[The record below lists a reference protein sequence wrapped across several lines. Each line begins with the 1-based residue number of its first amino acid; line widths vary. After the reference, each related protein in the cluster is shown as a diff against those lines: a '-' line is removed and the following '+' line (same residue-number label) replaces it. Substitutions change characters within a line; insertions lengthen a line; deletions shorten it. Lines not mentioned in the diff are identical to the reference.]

1 METDMKTDTIK
12 LGLTG
17 AVAMG
22 KSTVAA
28 HLSALSL
35 PVHDADAAVHALLA
49 KDADIIAAVL
59 AQFPAAAAT
68 KNKGA
73 IDRKLLGAEI
83 FGDTKKRRALEAI
96 IHPRLRQQRTDWT
109 EKMARANHPVIV
121 YDIPLLFE
129 TNADNECDYVAVVA
143 TSPYLQK
150 KRALARAHMDEARFN
165 QIIAAQMPNAEKCQ
179 RADYII
185 PTSFG
190 ISAMQWY
197 IAQMLNDITL
207 RGTNPKGNPQKGTT
221 HA

>member
-1 METDMKTDTIK
+1 MKTDMIK

-35 PVHDADAAVHALLA
+35 PVHDADAAVHAMLA

-73 IDRKLLGAEI
+73 IDRQRLGAEI
-83 FGDTKKRRALEAI
+83 FADTKKRRALEAI

-109 EKMARANHPVIV
+109 AKMARANHPIIV

-129 TNADNECDYVAVVA
+129 TNAHKECDYVAVVA

-165 QIIAAQMPNAEKCQ
+165 QILAAQMPNSEKCQ

-190 ISAMQWY
+190 ISAMKWY

-207 RGTNPKGNPQKGTT
+207 RGTS

>member
-1 METDMKTDTIK
+1 MKTDLIK

-28 HLSALSL
+28 HLRALSL
-35 PVHDADAAVHALLA
+35 PVYDADAAVHAMLA

-59 AQFPAAAAT
+59 AQFPAAAPAD
-68 KNKGA
+68 NKGA
-73 IDRKLLGAEI
+73 IDRQLLGAEI

-96 IHPRLRQQRTDWT
+96 IHPRLRQQRTNWT
-109 EKMARANHPVIV
+109 AKMARANHPMIV
-121 YDIPLLFE
+121 YDIPLLYE
-129 TNADNECDYVAVVA
+129 TNADNECDYVAVVS

-150 KRALARAHMDEARFN
+150 KRALARPNMDEARFN
-165 QIIAAQMPNAEKCQ
+165 QILAAQMPNAEKCQ

-197 IAQMLNDITL
+197 IAQMLNDIIL
-207 RGTNPKGNPQKGTT
+207 RGKP

>member
-1 METDMKTDTIK
+1 MKTDMIK

-28 HLSALSL
+28 HLRTLAL
-35 PVHDADAAVHALLA
+35 PVYDADAAVHAMLA
-49 KDADIIAAVL
+49 KDADIIASVL

-96 IHPRLRQQRTDWT
+96 IHPRLRQQRADWT
-109 EKMARANHPVIV
+109 AKMARANHPVIVPIIV

-129 TNADNECDYVAVVA
+129 TNAHKECDYVAVVA

-165 QIIAAQMPNAEKCQ
+165 QILAAQMPNAEKCQ

-190 ISAMQWY
+190 ITAMKWY

-207 RGTNPKGNPQKGTT
+207 KGTNPKGKPPKGTT

>member
-28 HLSALSL
+28 HLRTLAL
-35 PVHDADAAVHALLA
+35 PVYDADAAVHAMLA
-49 KDADIIAAVL
+49 QDADIIAAVL
-59 AQFPAAAAT
+59 AQFPAAAAAT

-73 IDRKLLGAEI
+73 IDRQLLGAEI

-96 IHPRLRQQRTDWT
+96 IHPRLRQQREHWT
-109 EKMARANHPVIV
+109 EKMARANHPVIVPIIV

-129 TNADNECDYVAVVA
+129 TNADNECDYVAVVS

-150 KRALARAHMDEARFN
+150 KRALARPNMDEARFN

-190 ISAMQWY
+190 ITAMKWY

-207 RGTNPKGNPQKGTT
+207 RGTNPKGNP

>member
-1 METDMKTDTIK
+1 MKTDMIK

-28 HLSALSL
+28 HLRTLAL
-35 PVHDADAAVHALLA
+35 PVHDADAAVHELLA

-73 IDRKLLGAEI
+73 IDRQRLGAEI

-109 EKMARANHPVIV
+109 AKMARVNHPVIV

-129 TNADNECDYVAVVA
+129 TNAHKECDYVAVVA

-150 KRALARAHMDEARFN
+150 KRALARPNMDEERFN
-165 QIIAAQMPNAEKCQ
+165 NIIAAQMPNAEKCQ

-207 RGTNPKGNPQKGTT
+207 RGTS

>member
-1 METDMKTDTIK
+1 MKTDMIK

-28 HLSALSL
+28 HLRTLAL
-35 PVHDADAAVHALLA
+35 PVYDADAAVHAMLA
-49 KDADIIAAVL
+49 QDADIIAAVL

-73 IDRKLLGAEI
+73 IDRQLLGAEI

-96 IHPRLRQQRTDWT
+96 IHPRLRQQRDDWT
-109 EKMARANHPVIV
+109 AKMARANHAIIV

-129 TNADNECDYVAVVA
+129 TNAHKECDYVAVVA

-150 KRALARAHMDEARFN
+150 KRALARANMDEERFN

-190 ISAMQWY
+190 ITAMQWY

-207 RGTNPKGNPQKGTT
+207 RGTTPKGTT

>member
-1 METDMKTDTIK
+1 MKTDMIK

-17 AVAMG
+17 ALAMG

-28 HLSALSL
+28 HLRTLSL
-35 PVHDADAAVHALLA
+35 PVYDADAAVHELLA
-49 KDADIIAAVL
+49 KDAEIIAAVL
-59 AQFPAAAAT
+59 AQFPAAN
-68 KNKGA
+68 NKGG

-83 FGDTKKRRALEAI
+83 FADTKKRRALEAI
-96 IHPRLRQQRTDWT
+96 IHPRLRQQREHWT
-109 EKMARANHPVIV
+109 AKMARVKHPIIV

-129 TNADNECDYVAVVA
+129 TNADDECDYVAVVA

-150 KRALARAHMDEARFN
+150 KRALARPNMDEARFN
-165 QIIAAQMPNAEKCQ
+165 HIIAAQMPNTEKCQ

-190 ISAMQWY
+190 ISAMKWY

-207 RGTNPKGNPQKGTT
+207 RGKSPKGTS

>member
-1 METDMKTDTIK
+1 MIK

-28 HLSALSL
+28 HLRTLAL
-35 PVHDADAAVHALLA
+35 PVYDADAAVHAMLA
-49 KDADIIAAVL
+49 KDADVIAAVL
-59 AQFPAAAAT
+59 AQFPAAATT

-73 IDRKLLGAEI
+73 IDRQRLGAEI

-96 IHPRLRQQRTDWT
+96 IHPRLRQQRADWT
-109 EKMARANHPVIV
+109 AKMARANHPIIV

-129 TNADNECDYVAVVA
+129 TNAHKECDYVAVVS

-150 KRALARAHMDEARFN
+150 KRALARAHMDEERFN
-165 QIIAAQMPNAEKCQ
+165 QILAAQMPNAEKCQ

-207 RGTNPKGNPQKGTT
+207 RGKP

>member
-1 METDMKTDTIK
+1 MKTDMIK

-28 HLSALSL
+28 HLRTLSL
-35 PVHDADAAVHALLA
+35 PVYDADAAVHAMLA
-49 KDADIIAAVL
+49 KDAEIIAAVL
-59 AQFPAAAAT
+59 AQFPAATT

-73 IDRKLLGAEI
+73 IDRQRLGAEI

-96 IHPRLRQQRTDWT
+96 IHPHLRQQRADWT
-109 EKMARANHPVIV
+109 AKMADANHPIIV
-121 YDIPLLFE
+121 YDIPLLYE
-129 TNADNECDYVAVVA
+129 TNADNECDYVAVVS

-150 KRALARAHMDEARFN
+150 KRALARANMDEERFN

-207 RGTNPKGNPQKGTT
+207 RGNPPKGKS

>member
-1 METDMKTDTIK
+1 MKTDMIK

-28 HLSALSL
+28 HLRTLAL
-35 PVHDADAAVHALLA
+35 PVYDADAAVHAMLA

-59 AQFPAAAAT
+59 AQFPAAAD
-68 KNKGA
+68 KNGA

-96 IHPRLRQQRTDWT
+96 IHPRLRQQRADWT
-109 EKMARANHPVIV
+109 AKMARANHPVIV
-121 YDIPLLFE
+121 YDIPLLYE
-129 TNADNECDYVAVVA
+129 TNADNECDYVAVVE

-150 KRALARAHMDEARFN
+150 KRALARPNMDEARFN
-165 QIIAAQMPNAEKCQ
+165 QILAAQMPNSEKCQ

-207 RGTNPKGNPQKGTT
+207 RGTTPKGTT

>member
-1 METDMKTDTIK
+1 MKTDMETDMIK

-59 AQFPAAAAT
+59 AQFPAA

-73 IDRKLLGAEI
+73 IDRQRLGAEI
-83 FGDTKKRRALEAI
+83 FADTKKRRALEAI
-96 IHPRLRQQRTDWT
+96 IHPRLRQKRADWT
-109 EKMARANHPVIV
+109 AKMARANHPVIV
-121 YDIPLLFE
+121 PIIVYDIPLLYE

-150 KRALARAHMDEARFN
+150 KRALARAHMDEERFN
-165 QIIAAQMPNAEKCQ
+165 QIIAAQMPNSEKCQ

-190 ISAMQWY
+190 ITAMKWY
-197 IAQMLNDITL
+197 IARMLNDITL
-207 RGTNPKGNPQKGTT
+207 RGKP

>member
-1 METDMKTDTIK
+1 MKTDTIK

-35 PVHDADAAVHALLA
+35 PVYDADAAVHAMLA
-49 KDADIIAAVL
+49 KDADIIASVL
-59 AQFPAAAAT
+59 AQFPAAT
-68 KNKGA
+68 DNKGA
-73 IDRKLLGAEI
+73 IDRQLLGAEI

-96 IHPRLRQQRTDWT
+96 IHPRLRQQRADWT
-109 EKMARANHPVIV
+109 AKMARANHPMIVPIIV
-121 YDIPLLFE
+121 YDIPLLYE

-150 KRALARAHMDEARFN
+150 KRALARPNMDEARFN
-165 QIIAAQMPNAEKCQ
+165 QILAAQMPNAEKCQ

-197 IAQMLNDITL
+197 IAQMLNDIRL
-207 RGTNPKGNPQKGTT
+207 RGTN

>member
-1 METDMKTDTIK
+1 MKTDMIK

-28 HLSALSL
+28 HLRTLAL
-35 PVHDADAAVHALLA
+35 PVYDADAAVHAMLA
-49 KDADIIAAVL
+49 KDADIIASVL
-59 AQFPAAAAT
+59 AQFPAAT
-68 KNKGA
+68 DNKGA

-83 FGDTKKRRALEAI
+83 FADTKKRRALEAI
-96 IHPRLRQQRTDWT
+96 IHPRLRQQRDDWT
-109 EKMARANHPVIV
+109 AKMARANHPMIVPIIV

-129 TNADNECDYVAVVA
+129 TNADNECDYVAVVS

-150 KRALARAHMDEARFN
+150 KRALARPNMDEERFN
-165 QIIAAQMPNAEKCQ
+165 QILAAQMPNAEKCQ

-197 IAQMLNDITL
+197 IAQMLNDIRL
-207 RGTNPKGNPQKGTT
+207 RGTN

>member
-1 METDMKTDTIK
+1 MKTDMKTDMIK

-17 AVAMG
+17 ALAMG

-28 HLSALSL
+28 HLRTLSL
-35 PVHDADAAVHALLA
+35 PVYDADAAVHEMLA

-59 AQFPAAAAT
+59 AQFPAAAD
-68 KNKGA
+68 NKGG

-83 FGDTKKRRALEAI
+83 FADTKKRRALEAI
-96 IHPRLRQQRTDWT
+96 LHPRLRQQREHWT
-109 EKMARANHPVIV
+109 AKMARAKHPIIV

-129 TNADNECDYVAVVA
+129 TNADDECDYVAVVS

-150 KRALARAHMDEARFN
+150 KRALARPNMDEARFN
-165 QIIAAQMPNAEKCQ
+165 NIIAAQMPNVEKCH

-190 ISAMQWY
+190 ITAMQWY

-207 RGTNPKGNPQKGTT
+207 RGTT

>member
-1 METDMKTDTIK
+1 MKTDMIK

-28 HLSALSL
+28 HLRTLSL
-35 PVHDADAAVHALLA
+35 PVYDADAAVHAMLA
-49 KDADIIAAVL
+49 QDADIIAAVL

-68 KNKGA
+68 TKNKGA
-73 IDRKLLGAEI
+73 IDRQRLGAEI

-96 IHPRLRQQRTDWT
+96 IHPRLRQQRADWT
-109 EKMARANHPVIV
+109 AKMARANHPVIV

-165 QIIAAQMPNAEKCQ
+165 QILAAQMPNAEKCQ

-197 IAQMLNDITL
+197 IAQMLNDIRL
-207 RGTNPKGNPQKGTT
+207 RGTT